1 MAKSIS
7 PSELG
12 AAITE
17 QLTAYREGVVER
29 INAAGKKAVKK
40 LVALTRKTATI
51 RTGRYI
57 RSITHAET
65 VNPVT
70 GDMEYTWGVKSPFYR
85 LTHLLVNGHATAD
98 GGRTPGDPFLENAL
112 NTVMPEYEQDVE
124 EAISD
129 G

>member
-12 AAITE
+12 AAIAE
-17 QLTAYREGVVER
+17 QLTVYREGVVER

-40 LVALTRKTATI
+40 LVTLTRKTAPI
-51 RTGRYI
+51 RTGKYV
-57 RSITHAET
+57 RSITHTET
-65 VNPVT
+65 INYAT
-70 GDMEYTWGVKSPFYR
+70 GYTEYTWGVKSPHYR

-112 NTVMPEYEQDVE
+112 NVVMPEYEQDVE